1 MDQHR
6 QSFSILLV
14 DDDPL
19 ILDVMTDYL
28 VEAGHRVKQARGGAA
43 AYRVLG
49 GSDLFDIALIDYAM
63 PGQLGREVAQ
73 HIRELRP
80 ELKIAFLTAH
90 IDFLDISGRAD
101 GFPVIAKGA
110 DLASIVAA
118 IDALASGQP
127 IETREDRRAKR
138 ESRKESEAV
147 RSRIGRLLHARFDEV
162 AGQALPMGVKRLL
175 RRLGRL

>member
-1 MDQHR
+1 MEQNK

-28 VEAGHRVKQARGGAA
+28 VGAGHRVKQARGGAA

-90 IDFLDISGRAD
+90 IDFLDISGRAG

-110 DLASIVAA
+110 DLARVVAA
-118 IDALASGQP
+118 IEALASGQP
-127 IETREDRRAKR
+127 FETTEERRAMR
-138 ESRKESEAV
+138 ESRKQSEAV
-147 RSRIGRLLHARFDEV
+147 RSSIGLLLHARFDGV
-162 AGQALPMGVKRLL
+162 ATQTLPNRLKRLL
-175 RRLGRL
+175 RQLGR